1 MEGTTH
7 SGRAARLMEI
17 LGLTEDELC
26 RTLDA
31 DALTLLSGQLEH
43 RPELPILLTMLN
55 EALETTDTAM
65 LQRWV
70 RASGPAGIPVDALV
84 GRDFTA
90 FEDALAELGRRGFV
104 LRGGGAG
111 RTGPNAAGGG
121 AGRQDGDGE
130 RAGEGSAGG

>member
-1 MEGTTH
+1 MAGTTD

-31 DALTLLSGQLEH
+31 DPLTLLSGQLDH

-55 EALETTDTAM
+55 EALETTDTSM

-70 RASGPAGIPVDALV
+70 RASGPAGRPLDALTS
-84 GRDFTA
+84 RDFTA

-104 LRGGGAG
+104 LRGGGG
-111 RTGPNAAGGG
+111 AGGG
-121 AGRQDGDGE
+121 
-130 RAGEGSAGG
+130 